1 MNEYKKQVLYGK
13 KSNKRLYDIKIDSD
27 VNGIDLDK
35 VQGVI
40 IDNKTISEDKI
51 SNEMISIENYV
62 NSSQSKISQDLVL
75 SIVKPITDYRNNFN
89 EFEGNILTELMK
101 ATKLF
106 RENFPGQPKRV
117 IKVNKIC
124 ENYKLIKIA
133 LNYLNHNLQQIVKI
147 SQNLRSFHDI
157 CTEDRI
163 ALIKYGF
170 IEVNNIFRIK
180 YSELGTH
187 KFTLWNVRSNYEL
200 LSI

>member
-1 MNEYKKQVLYGK
+1 LNE
-13 KSNKRLYDIKIDSD
+13 IF
-27 VNGIDLDK
+27 
-35 VQGVI
+35 
-40 IDNKTISEDKI
+40 DNKNISEEEINK
-51 SNEMISIENYV
+51 EVLEIEKYL
-62 NSSQSKISQDLVL
+62 NSSQSQDSVL

-170 IEVNNIFRIK
+170 ICTFILSRVKNNEFGMNKMIVCK
-180 YSELGTH
+180 
-187 KFTLWNVRSNYEL
+187 V
-200 LSI
+200 